1 MIIEKRGGAKIL
13 LSGWKPFEYC
23 PLLECVPRQSIS
35 KLLVGVWVW
44 GWVCKETWLLDW
56 PTNAVGDCRASSKVS
71 TNQRAS
77 WGRLFSSDMAAGRFC
92 IGHCSFPPPTR
103 HLFISSTALKKKKR
117 ISRRLIVFIAV
128 AMAFNSIF
136 HSICQY
142 YFNRGRSNLRNYHH
156 MNIYKLRIVG
166 EIFNLFLFSVAQ
178 QVWIYFKLILDLD
191 YWIYSWNF
199 QIKSIGY
206 CGVSDNRFMFCGNL
220 L

>member
-103 HLFISSTALKKKKR
+103 HLFISSTALKKKNVFLDVSLFFLQLPWPLIPFFILSANTTLIEVDQILEITITW
-117 ISRRLIVFIAV
+117 IST
-128 AMAFNSIF
+128 S
-136 HSICQY
+136 Y
-142 YFNRGRSNLRNYHH
+142 
-156 MNIYKLRIVG
+156 
-166 EIFNLFLFSVAQ
+166 E
-178 QVWIYFKLILDLD
+178 
-191 YWIYSWNF
+191 
-199 QIKSIGY
+199 
-206 CGVSDNRFMFCGNL
+206 
-220 L
+220 